1 MSRLIQPNSP
11 LDIELTIQYLRGE
24 IRKNKPK
31 TPIFNLIKYNKDIQI
46 LRYLRKQRIKQWKR
60 KI

>member
-11 LDIELTIQYLRGE
+11 LDIELTIQYLRCE

-46 LRYLRKQRIKQWKR
+46 LRYLRKRRIKQ
-60 KI
+60 

>member
-11 LDIELTIQYLRGE
+11 LDIELTIQYLRCE

-31 TPIFNLIKYNKDIQI
+31 TPIFDLVKYKQDIQI
-46 LRYLRKQRIKQWKR
+46 LRYLRKRRKKQWTP
-60 KI
+60 

>member
-11 LDIELTIQYLRGE
+11 LDIELTIQYLIGQ
-24 IRKNKPK
+24 IRKNKPR

-46 LRYLRKQRIKQWKR
+46 LRYLRKQRIEQWKN
-60 KI
+60 KK

>member
-11 LDIELTIQYLRGE
+11 LDIELTIQYLIGE

-31 TPIFNLIKYNKDIQI
+31 TPMFNLVKYDRDIKI
-46 LRYLRKQRIKQWKR
+46 LRYLRKRRIKQWKN
-60 KI
+60 